1 MLEIGSKFG
10 QWMTFLALVPK
21 LATKLSHFHCHI
33 ALECHIGIIS
43 LYWVQF
49 STSRMAKNGGPVFS
63 AVCGSKLI
71 PISAPE
77 PYKHRGCYRLL
88 FFTNRAL
95 FLCPTYTHPIR
106 SFQGISSRPFIGENV
121 FWSVPQNRMSTE
133 NAVGCLFLS
142 LTLTFYCFHKFAVP
156 HAAFCSKRP
165 NRISHGSNSDFFWI
179 WHVFWTLSIGCVY
192 VGQRKSTRLVNK
204 K

>member
-1 MLEIGSKFG
+1 MKQIHVNKINKSYSFPRLKWPKTEGRCSRPFVGQNWFRLVFPNRINTADVIGYF
-10 QWMTFLALVPK
+10 FL
-21 LATKLSHFHCHI
+21 
-33 ALECHIGIIS
+33 
-43 LYWVQF
+43 
-49 STSRMAKNGGPVFS
+49 
-63 AVCGSKLI
+63 
-71 PISAPE
+71 
-77 PYKHRGCYRLL
+77 
-88 FFTNRAL
+88 TNRVL

-179 WHVFWTLSIGCVY
+179 WHVFWTLSIGWFSIWPWSIDQRQCSQVFDMQIHKY
-192 VGQRKSTRLVNK
+192 TNTNTQILKYSLGQSCIYA
-204 K
+204 

>member
-1 MLEIGSKFG
+1 MLLNRINTADVIGYF
-10 QWMTFLALVPK
+10 FLP
-21 LATKLSHFHCHI
+21 TGHFSFAPHI
-33 ALECHIGIIS
+33 H
-43 LYWVQF
+43 
-49 STSRMAKNGGPVFS
+49 TPS
-63 AVCGSKLI
+63 A
-71 PISAPE
+71 
-77 PYKHRGCYRLL
+77 
-88 FFTNRAL
+88 
-95 FLCPTYTHPIR
+95 IR

-179 WHVFWTLSIGCVY
+179 WHVFWTLSIGWFSIRPWSMDQGQCSQVIDMQIHKYTNTNTQIQPRPKLHICLKCVIFLK
-192 VGQRKSTRLVNK
+192 R
-204 K
+204 

>member
-1 MLEIGSKFG
+1 MRNMNNKYSFPRLKWAKTEGRCSRPFVG
-10 QWMTFLALVPK
+10 QNWFRLVFLNRINTADVV
-21 LATKLSHFHCHI
+21 
-33 ALECHIGIIS
+33 G
-43 LYWVQF
+43 Y
-49 STSRMAKNGGPVFS
+49 
-63 AVCGSKLI
+63 
-71 PISAPE
+71 
-77 PYKHRGCYRLL
+77 
-88 FFTNRAL
+88 FFLTNRVL

>member
-1 MLEIGSKFG
+1 MTPWHVLSLIWVLFGPWGSIFSVQNRFSHIFPASEG
-10 QWMTFLALVPK
+10 SPFLTVNITVK
-21 LATKLSHFHCHI
+21 LARLGQNWFRLVLLNRINTADVIGYFFLPTGHFSFAPHI
-33 ALECHIGIIS
+33 H
-43 LYWVQF
+43 
-49 STSRMAKNGGPVFS
+49 TPS
-63 AVCGSKLI
+63 A
-71 PISAPE
+71 
-77 PYKHRGCYRLL
+77 
-88 FFTNRAL
+88 
-95 FLCPTYTHPIR
+95 IR
-106 SFQGISSRPFIGENV
+106 FFQGISSRPFIGENV